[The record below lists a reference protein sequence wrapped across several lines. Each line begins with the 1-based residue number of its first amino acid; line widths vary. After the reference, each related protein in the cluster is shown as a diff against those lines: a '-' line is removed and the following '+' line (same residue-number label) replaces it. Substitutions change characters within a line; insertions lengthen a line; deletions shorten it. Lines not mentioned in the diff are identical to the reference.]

1 MSGGN
6 EPNILNRIE
15 AAKKEYYD
23 EKPKNLLFKK
33 QQKFDCAETIT
44 NNIDIDAILPFMFK
58 VEQNNIQFN
67 YNIFKTVASPAVY
80 MKMATYLLQL
90 TEGIINTYS
99 TYNLHVDLAGLTMS
113 AIERYKGFVSLV
125 SGEGLKNGKGL
136 LKHLEFVHVFNP
148 PTFVEYLCNIV
159 IPIVDPVIKD
169 RIVIYMK
176 NGNVIRYNTAKN
188 I

>member
-1 MSGGN
+1 MDSD
-6 EPNILNRIE
+6 ILKKIE
-15 AAKKEYYD
+15 SARNEYYT
-23 EKPKNLLFKK
+23 ENQKNTFFKK

-58 VEQNNIQFN
+58 VDQNNILFN

-90 TEGIINTYS
+90 TEAIINAYS

-136 LKHLEFVHVFNP
+136 LKHLEFVHIFNP
-148 PTFVEYLCNIV
+148 PTFVEYLCSIV
-159 IPIVDPVIKD
+159 IPIVDPAIKD
-169 RIVIYMK
+169 RFVIYMK
-176 NGNVIRYNTAKN
+176 NGNVIKYIPTAKN

>member
-1 MSGGN
+1 MDSD
-6 EPNILNRIE
+6 ILKKIE
-15 AAKKEYYD
+15 SARNEYYT
-23 EKPKNLLFKK
+23 ENQKNTFFKK

-44 NNIDIDAILPFMFK
+44 NNIDIDAILPFIFK
-58 VEQNNIQFN
+58 VDQNNIQFN

-80 MKMATYLLQL
+80 MKIAMYLLQL
-90 TEGIINTYS
+90 TEEIINTHS
-99 TYNLHVDLAGLTMS
+99 TYNIHIDLAGLTMS

-136 LKHLEFVHVFNP
+136 LKHLEFVHIFNP
-148 PTFVEYLCNIV
+148 PTFVEYLCGIV
-159 IPIVDPVIKD
+159 ISIVDPVIKD

-176 NGNVIRYNTAKN
+176 NGNVIKYTPSAKN

>member
-1 MSGGN
+1 MDAD
-6 EPNILNRIE
+6 IL
-15 AAKKEYYD
+15 KKIQSARNQYYT
-23 EKPKNLLFKK
+23 ENQKNTFFKK
-33 QQKFDCAETIT
+33 QQKFNCAETIT

-58 VEQNNIQFN
+58 VDQNTIDVN

-80 MKMATYLLQL
+80 MKMAIYLLQL

-99 TYNLHVDLAGLTMS
+99 RYNLHVDLSGLTMS

-136 LKHLEFVHVFNP
+136 LKYLEFVHVFNP
-148 PTFVEYLCNIV
+148 PTFVEYLCGIV
-159 IPIVDPVIKD
+159 IPIVDPSIKD
-169 RIVIYMK
+169 RIVIHMK
-176 NGNVIRYNTAKN
+176 NGNVMRYNTAKN

>member
-1 MSGGN
+1 MDSD
-6 EPNILNRIE
+6 ILKKIE
-15 AAKKEYYD
+15 SARNEYYT
-23 EKPKNLLFKK
+23 ENQKNTFFKK
-33 QQKFDCAETIT
+33 QQKFNCAETIT

-58 VEQNNIQFN
+58 VDQNNIQFN

-90 TEGIINTYS
+90 TEEIINTHS
-99 TYNLHVDLAGLTMS
+99 RYNLHVDMAGLTMS

-136 LKHLEFVHVFNP
+136 LKHLEFVHIFNP
-148 PTFVEYLCNIV
+148 PTFVEYLCSIV
-159 IPIVDPVIKD
+159 IPIVDPAIKD
-169 RIVIYMK
+169 RFVIYMK
-176 NGNVIRYNTAKN
+176 NGNVIKYTPSAKN

>member
-1 MSGGN
+1 MDAD
-6 EPNILNRIE
+6 ILKKIE
-15 AAKKEYYD
+15 SARNEYYT
-23 EKPKNLLFKK
+23 ENQKNIFFKK

-44 NNIDIDAILPFMFK
+44 NNIDIDAIMPFIFK
-58 VEQNNIQFN
+58 VEQNTIKIN

-90 TEGIINTYS
+90 TEEIINTHS
-99 TYNLHVDLAGLTMS
+99 TYDLHVDLAGLTMS
-113 AIERYKGFVSLV
+113 AIERYRGFVSLV

-148 PTFVEYLCNIV
+148 PTFVEYLCSIV

-169 RIVIYMK
+169 RFVIYMK
-176 NGNVIRYNTAKN
+176 NGNIIKYIPPKN